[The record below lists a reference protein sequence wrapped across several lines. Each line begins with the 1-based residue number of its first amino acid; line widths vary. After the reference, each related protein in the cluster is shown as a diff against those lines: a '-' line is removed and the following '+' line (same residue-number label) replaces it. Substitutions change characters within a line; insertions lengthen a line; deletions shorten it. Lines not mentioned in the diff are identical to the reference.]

1 MTWDEP
7 GLELITITA
16 IDPIGDSVSHVME
29 IEVVDSLPLAWEGLD
44 PQPDLSVAFDTLD
57 YNTNPVITV
66 NQITDHGLADIKI
79 RWQVCNSLTG
89 VCTDAGSS
97 FGFSPF
103 SIQANEGVGLR
114 VGDYVGLTVTAI
126 DSLGFD
132 RKSEMLRSYAVE
144 PVDDASGTGEE
155 GQEAA
160 GGNRTPYLILT
171 ISLITIA
178 TFSLSGAVVL
188 RSKSKQSRRE
198 IDHQPSRNPD
208 LPLPPG
214 GLPDGWTLEQW
225 YYYGEEYL
233 RGER

>member
-1 MTWDEP
+1 MSQ

-29 IEVVDSLPLAWEGLD
+29 IEVVDSLPLTWEGLD
-44 PQPDLSVAFDTLD
+44 DQPDLSVTFDTLD
-57 YNTNPVITV
+57 YNTNPVITI

-114 VGDYVGLTVTAI
+114 VGDYVGLTVTAV
-126 DSLGFD
+126 DLLGFD

-144 PVDDASGTGEE
+144 PVDDASGTEEE
-155 GQEAA
+155 GQEATN
-160 GGNRTPYLILT
+160 GTRTPYLIL
-171 ISLITIA
+171 SLSLLALA
-178 TFSLSGAVVL
+178 TFLIFGTVVL
-188 RSKSKQSRRE
+188 RNKSRQSKSGDAQ
-198 IDHQPSRNPD
+198 
-208 LPLPPG
+208 
-214 GLPDGWTLEQW
+214 
-225 YYYGEEYL
+225 
-233 RGER
+233 